1 MIDDIEKAT
10 TMTEPRWRFPFMPRR
25 SLDDSKK
32 NIKIAVGKDGGNI
45 FSKILKN
52 EVLRKKELERLFSK
66 DDIGK
71 EFRAKKDKK
80 KWFNLKR
87 FSNKNDVAR
96 VGKVVS
102 CNGGAKKEN
111 TSVNS
116 KQTIVG
122 MALGTFYCCVICFSV
137 CVIEV
142 FVSVFGIFDVY
153 VGPCWIGLDGK

>member
-1 MIDDIEKAT
+1 MINDTGKAT
-10 TMTEPRWRFPFMPRR
+10 TKTEPRWRFPFKLRR
-25 SLDDSKK
+25 SFDESKK
-32 NIKIAVGKDGGNI
+32 NIKIAVGKDGGNLL
-45 FSKILKN
+45 SKFAMTDYF
-52 EVLRKKELERLFSK
+52 RKKELERLFSK

-80 KWFNLKR
+80 KWFNWKR

-96 VGKVVS
+96 VGKFVS

-122 MALGTFYCCVICFSV
+122 MALGTFYCCVICFSFF
-137 CVIEV
+137 VIEV
-142 FVSVFGIFDVY
+142 FVSVF
-153 VGPCWIGLDGK
+153 